1 MMITLAMAYAVTTH
15 EVSSIVAPRFPLIS
29 LKATFT
35 MEISINSMMAA
46 EMTVTTMIARVK
58 PVGKFDDDGDDIY
71 FTLTSTSTL
80 RPAFK
85 ISLYLDSSSNSIF
98 TGTRC
103 VIFTKLPVALS
114 GGSNENL
121 APVAKLNDETFPLI
135 STSG

>member
-58 PVGKFDDDGDDIY
+58 PVGKFDDDGDDILLHFY
-71 FTLTSTSTL
+71 IHFHTQASLQNVFVLGFIIQLNFHGYTL
-80 RPAFK
+80 RDLYK
-85 ISLYLDSSSNSIF
+85 IAGCIIWREKRELSS
-98 TGTRC
+98 RC
-103 VIFTKLPVALS
+103 QTE
-114 GGSNENL
+114 G
-121 APVAKLNDETFPLI
+121 
-135 STSG
+135 